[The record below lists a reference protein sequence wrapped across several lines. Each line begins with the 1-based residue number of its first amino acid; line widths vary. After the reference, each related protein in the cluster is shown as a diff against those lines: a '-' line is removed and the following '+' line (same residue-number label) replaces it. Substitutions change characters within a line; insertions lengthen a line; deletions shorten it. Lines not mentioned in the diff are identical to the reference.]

1 MVALYESTL
10 YPLVVL
16 FAIPVAIIGAMLALA
31 LTQESLS
38 IFGII
43 GFIML
48 MGLVAKN
55 GILLVDFTNHLK
67 AQGLELKEALIEAGK
82 ERLRPILMT
91 TVAMIFGMLP
101 IALSNGPGSE
111 FKRSM
116 AWVIVGGLTSSL
128 ILTLVVVP
136 TIYYIFDRLKDKV
149 TGNKKKPSVIA
160 TAGPDFTIDA

>member
-1 MVALYESTL
+1 
-10 YPLVVL
+10 L
-16 FAIPVAIIGAMLALA
+16 FSIPVALIGAILALS
-31 LTQESLS
+31 LTMESLS

-67 AQGLELKEALIEAGK
+67 AQGLQLKEALIEAGK

-116 AWVIVGGLTSSL
+116 AWVIIGGLTSSL

-136 TIYYIFDRLKDKV
+136 TVYYLFDRLKDKV
-149 TGNKKKPSVIA
+149 TGKNKKQEVAIA
-160 TAGPDFTIDA
+160 TE